1 MDPVTATA
9 ASSLGT
15 TDFSIFT
22 LFMRADLVVK
32 FVILS
37 LIAASIFSWALIID
51 KFKIFK
57 KLFKETELIEDQFW
71 SSRSATEFYKKTE
84 GESENPLIAV
94 FRTGMEC
101 AQDAKSKG
109 QLIERTKRVMDVA
122 IDKEVEKYEKNLTF
136 LATVGS
142 VAPFIGLFGMVLGI
156 MNSFQS
162 IAISRNTSL
171 AIVAPGIAE
180 ALFATALGL
189 LAAIPAVVAYN
200 KFSSDSRKYT
210 QKLENF
216 TQSFLTII

>member
-1 MDPVTATA
+1 
-9 ASSLGT
+9 
-15 TDFSIFT
+15 
-22 LFMRADLVVK
+22 MRADLVVK
-32 FVILS
+32 FVMIS
-37 LIAASIFSWALIID
+37 LVLASIFSWALIID
-51 KFKIFK
+51 KIKIFK
-57 KLFKETELIEDQFW
+57 KIFKETDIAEDQFW
-71 SSRSATEFYKKTE
+71 SSKSAGDFYKKT
-84 GESENPLIAV
+84 SSDTDNPLVIV
-94 FRTGMEC
+94 FRAGMEC
-101 AQDAKSKG
+101 VQDHKSKG
-109 QLIERTKRVMDVA
+109 QIVERTKRVMDVA
-122 IDKEVEKYEKNLTF
+122 IDKQIEKYEKNLTF

-142 VAPFIGLFGMVLGI
+142 VAPFVGLFGTVWGI

-200 KFSSDSRKYT
+200 KFSSDSRRYT

>member
-1 MDPVTATA
+1 VVKLVML
-9 ASSLGT
+9 S
-15 TDFSIFT
+15 
-22 LFMRADLVVK
+22 LVV
-32 FVILS
+32 
-37 LIAASIFSWALIID
+37 ASIFSWALIID
-51 KFKIFK
+51 KIKIFR
-57 KLFKETELIEDQFW
+57 KLFKETEIAEDQFW
-71 SSRSATEFYKKTE
+71 SSKSAGDFYKKTD
-84 GESENPLIAV
+84 SNSDNPLVLV
-94 FRTGMEC
+94 FRAGLEC
-101 AQDAKSKG
+101 VQEHKSKG
-109 QLIERTKRVMDVA
+109 QIMERTKRVMDVA
-122 IDKEVEKYEKNLTF
+122 IDKQVEKYEKNLTF

-142 VAPFIGLFGMVLGI
+142 VAPFVGLFGTVWGI

-216 TQSFLTII
+216 TQSFLTIF

>member
-1 MDPVTATA
+1 MDPVTTA
-9 ASSLGT
+9 ATSLGT
-15 TDFSIFT
+15 TDFSIIT

-32 FVILS
+32 LVMIS
-37 LIAASIFSWALIID
+37 LVVASIFSWALIID
-51 KFKIFK
+51 KIKIFK
-57 KLFKETELIEDQFW
+57 KIFKETDIAEDQFW
-71 SSRSATEFYKKTE
+71 SSKSAGDFYKKT
-84 GESENPLIAV
+84 SSSSDNPLVVV
-94 FRTGMEC
+94 FRAGMEC
-101 AQDAKSKG
+101 VQDHKSKG
-109 QLIERTKRVMDVA
+109 QIVERTKRVMDVA
-122 IDKEVEKYEKNLTF
+122 IDKQIDKYEKNLTF

-142 VAPFIGLFGMVLGI
+142 VAPFVGLFGTVWGI

-200 KFSSDSRKYT
+200 KFSSDSRRYT

>member
-1 MDPVTATA
+1 MDPVTTA
-9 ASSLGT
+9 ATSLGT
-15 TDFSIFT
+15 TDFSILT

-32 FVILS
+32 FVMIS
-37 LIAASIFSWALIID
+37 LVLASIFSWALIID
-51 KFKIFK
+51 KIKIFK
-57 KLFKETELIEDQFW
+57 KIFKETDIAEDQFW
-71 SSRSATEFYKKTE
+71 SSKSAGEFYKKT
-84 GESENPLIAV
+84 SSSSDNPLVVV
-94 FRTGMEC
+94 FRAGMEC
-101 AQDAKSKG
+101 VQDHKSKG
-109 QLIERTKRVMDVA
+109 QIVERTKRVMDVA
-122 IDKEVEKYEKNLTF
+122 IDKQIEKYEKNLTF

-142 VAPFIGLFGMVLGI
+142 VAPFVGLFGTVWGI

-200 KFSSDSRKYT
+200 KFSSDSRRYT

>member
-1 MDPVTATA
+1 MDPVTTA
-9 ASSLGT
+9 ATSLGT
-15 TDFSIFT
+15 TDFSIVT

-32 FVILS
+32 LVMIS
-37 LIAASIFSWALIID
+37 LVLASIFSWALIID
-51 KFKIFK
+51 KIKIFK
-57 KLFKETELIEDQFW
+57 KIFKETDIAEDQFW
-71 SSRSATEFYKKTE
+71 SSKSAGDFYKKT
-84 GESENPLIAV
+84 SSSSDNPLVVV
-94 FRTGMEC
+94 FRAGMEC
-101 AQDAKSKG
+101 VQDHKSKG
-109 QLIERTKRVMDVA
+109 QIVERTKRVMDVA
-122 IDKEVEKYEKNLTF
+122 IDKQIDKYEKNLTF

-142 VAPFIGLFGMVLGI
+142 VAPFVGLFGTVWGI

-200 KFSSDSRKYT
+200 KFSSDSRRYT

>member
-1 MDPVTATA
+1 MDPVTTA
-9 ASSLGT
+9 ATSLGT
-15 TDFSIFT
+15 TDFSILT

-32 FVILS
+32 FVMIS
-37 LIAASIFSWALIID
+37 LVLASIFSWALIID
-51 KFKIFK
+51 KIKIFK
-57 KLFKETELIEDQFW
+57 KIFKETDIAEDQFW
-71 SSRSATEFYKKTE
+71 SSRSAGDFYKKT
-84 GESENPLIAV
+84 SSSSDNPLVVV
-94 FRTGMEC
+94 FRAGMEC
-101 AQDAKSKG
+101 VQDHKSKG
-109 QLIERTKRVMDVA
+109 QIVERTKRVMDVA
-122 IDKEVEKYEKNLTF
+122 IDKQIDKYEKNLTF

-142 VAPFIGLFGMVLGI
+142 VAPFVGLFGTVWGI

-200 KFSSDSRKYT
+200 KFSSDSRRYT

>member
-1 MDPVTATA
+1 MDPVTTA
-9 ASSLGT
+9 ATSLGT
-15 TDFSIFT
+15 TDFSIVT

-32 FVILS
+32 LVMIS
-37 LIAASIFSWALIID
+37 LVAASIFSWALIID
-51 KFKIFK
+51 KIKIFK
-57 KLFKETELIEDQFW
+57 KIFKETDIAEDQFW
-71 SSRSATEFYKKTE
+71 SSKSAGDFYKKT
-84 GESENPLIAV
+84 SSSSDNPLVIV
-94 FRTGMEC
+94 FRAGMEC
-101 AQDAKSKG
+101 VQDHKSKG
-109 QLIERTKRVMDVA
+109 QIVERTKRVMDVA
-122 IDKEVEKYEKNLTF
+122 IDKQIEKYEKNLTF

-142 VAPFIGLFGMVLGI
+142 VAPFVGLFGTVWGI

-200 KFSSDSRKYT
+200 KFSSDSRRYT

>member
-1 MDPVTATA
+1 MDPVTTA
-9 ASSLGT
+9 ATSLGT
-15 TDFSIFT
+15 TDFSIVT

-32 FVILS
+32 LVMIS
-37 LIAASIFSWALIID
+37 LVAASIFSWALIID
-51 KFKIFK
+51 KIKIFK
-57 KLFKETELIEDQFW
+57 KIFKETDIAEDQFW
-71 SSRSATEFYKKTE
+71 SSRSAGDFYKKT
-84 GESENPLIAV
+84 SSSSDNPLVVV
-94 FRTGMEC
+94 FRAGMEC
-101 AQDAKSKG
+101 VQDHKSKG
-109 QLIERTKRVMDVA
+109 QIVERTKRVMDVA
-122 IDKEVEKYEKNLTF
+122 IDKQIDKYEKNLTF

-142 VAPFIGLFGMVLGI
+142 VAPFVGLFGTVWGI

-200 KFSSDSRKYT
+200 KFSSDSRRYT

>member
-1 MDPVTATA
+1 MDPVTAA
-9 ASSLGT
+9 ATSLGT
-15 TDFSIFT
+15 TDFSIIT

-32 FVILS
+32 FVMIS
-37 LIAASIFSWALIID
+37 VVAASIFSWALIID
-51 KFKIFK
+51 KIKIFK
-57 KLFKETELIEDQFW
+57 KIFKETDIAEDQFW
-71 SSRSATEFYKKTE
+71 SSKSAGDFYKKT
-84 GESENPLIAV
+84 SSSSDNPLVVV
-94 FRTGMEC
+94 FRAGMEC
-101 AQDAKSKG
+101 VQDHKSKG
-109 QLIERTKRVMDVA
+109 QIVERTKRVMDVA
-122 IDKEVEKYEKNLTF
+122 IDKQIEKYEKNLTF

-142 VAPFIGLFGMVLGI
+142 VAPFVGLFGTVWGI

-200 KFSSDSRKYT
+200 KFSSDSRRYT

>member
-1 MDPVTATA
+1 MDPVTTA
-9 ASSLGT
+9 ATSLGT
-15 TDFSIFT
+15 TDFSILT

-32 FVILS
+32 FVMIS
-37 LIAASIFSWALIID
+37 LVLASIFSWALIID
-51 KFKIFK
+51 KIKIFK
-57 KLFKETELIEDQFW
+57 KIFKETDIAEDQFW
-71 SSRSATEFYKKTE
+71 SSKSAGDFYKKT
-84 GESENPLIAV
+84 SSSSDNPLVVV
-94 FRTGMEC
+94 FRAGMEC
-101 AQDAKSKG
+101 VQDHKSKG
-109 QLIERTKRVMDVA
+109 QIVERTKRVMDVA
-122 IDKEVEKYEKNLTF
+122 IDKQIEKYEKNLTF

-142 VAPFIGLFGMVLGI
+142 VAPFVGLFGTVWGI

-200 KFSSDSRKYT
+200 KFSSDSRRYT

>member
-1 MDPVTATA
+1 
-9 ASSLGT
+9 
-15 TDFSIFT
+15 
-22 LFMRADLVVK
+22 LFMRADMVVK
-32 FVILS
+32 LVMLS
-37 LIAASIFSWALIID
+37 LVAASIFSWALIID
-51 KFKIFK
+51 KIKIFR
-57 KLFKETELIEDQFW
+57 KLFKETEIAEDQFW
-71 SSRSATEFYKKTE
+71 SSKSAGDFYKKTD
-84 GESENPLIAV
+84 SNSDNPLVLV
-94 FRTGMEC
+94 FRAGLEC
-101 AQDAKSKG
+101 VQEHKSKG
-109 QLIERTKRVMDVA
+109 QIMERTKRVMDVA
-122 IDKEVEKYEKNLTF
+122 IDKQVEKYEKNLTF

-142 VAPFIGLFGMVLGI
+142 VAPFVGLFGTVWGI

-216 TQSFLTII
+216 TQSFLTIF